1 MRHQLGRSSTPAV
14 IGMLL
19 AVTAWLCG
27 HGRPA
32 RHDVAMSEHS
42 RRAALRLGAGAVA
55 GVLASNVWLD
65 PLELRAAPP
74 QAPRPFEPAPAG
86 SALPTRLSGSFM
98 SAARGG
104 VLTNWIIARP
114 PGQTGSLRPVIA
126 LHGKD
131 SSAKEVMDLGIEDGL
146 AELVKA
152 GRAPFAVVSVDG
164 GANSYWHRRANG
176 TDSGAMV
183 LSELIPLLAT
193 KGLDTSRVAFM
204 GWSMGGYGALL
215 LGSRLGPQR
224 TAGICAVSPALFTS
238 FTGSTLGAFDSYDD
252 WKRNTIPA
260 LTSIPIRVDCGTSDR
275 FCPAARQFVAQLRT
289 PPSGGFSPGGHDVTF
304 WRQQLPGELAWLAS

>member
-1 MRHQLGRSSTPAV
+1 
-14 IGMLL
+14 MLEL
-19 AVTAWLCG
+19 
-27 HGRPA
+27 
-32 RHDVAMSEHS
+32 S
-42 RRAALRLGAGAVA
+42 RRAALRLGTGAVA
-55 GVLASNVWLD
+55 GAAGVLALNAWLD
-65 PLELRAAPP
+65 PLELKASPP
-74 QAPRPFEPAPAG
+74 QAPSPFEPAPAG
-86 SALPTRLSGSFM
+86 NAMPTQVSGSFI

-114 PGQTGSLRPVIA
+114 PGQTGALRAVIA

-131 SSAKEVMDLGIEDGL
+131 ANAKDVMDLGVEDGL

-152 GRAPFAVVSVDG
+152 GRTPFAVVSVDG
-164 GANSYWHRRANG
+164 GANSYWHPRADG

-183 LSELIPLLAT
+183 LNELIPMLAT
-193 KGLDTSRVAFM
+193 KGLDTSRVGFM

-252 WKRNTIPA
+252 WKRNTVLGVPA
-260 LTSIPIRVDCGTSDR
+260 LASIPIRVDCGTSDR
-275 FCPAARQFVAQLRT
+275 FCPATRQFVAQLRT
-289 PPSGGFSPGGHDVTF
+289 PPSGGFSPGGHDVSY
-304 WRQQLPGELAWLAS
+304 WRSQLPAELAWLAS